1 MKLEAT
7 VLAVKNLEVS
17 KQFYMQLF
25 DQKIILD
32 HGLNITF
39 DGGFALQKDFAW
51 LVDVPSDWVCDK
63 ACNMELY
70 FEVDDFDKFI
80 KKLETYPN
88 IKYVHPIKKYNW
100 EQRVVR
106 IFDPD
111 NHMIEIGEAMD
122 VVITNLLLAKK
133 DIDEVSRITQYPID
147 YVRNIFNKL

>member
-63 ACNMELY
+63 AC
-70 FEVDDFDKFI
+70 
-80 KKLETYPN
+80 
-88 IKYVHPIKKYNW
+88 KYVHPIKKYNW
-100 EQRVVR
+100 QQRVVR

>member
-70 FEVDDFDKFI
+70 FEVDDFDQAYQLHKEMGCICFENKAMGLYFI
-80 KKLETYPN
+80 N
-88 IKYVHPIKKYNW
+88 
-100 EQRVVR
+100 
-106 IFDPD
+106 DPD
-111 NHMIEIGEAMD
+111 DYWIEI
-122 VVITNLLLAKK
+122 IPKK
-133 DIDEVSRITQYPID
+133 
-147 YVRNIFNKL
+147 

>member
-70 FEVDDFDKFI
+70 F
-80 KKLETYPN
+80 
-88 IKYVHPIKKYNW
+88 
-100 EQRVVR
+100 
-106 IFDPD
+106 DPD

>member
-63 ACNMELY
+63 LVIWNYILKLMILIIY
-70 FEVDDFDKFI
+70 

-88 IKYVHPIKKYNW
+88 IKYVHPIKN
-100 EQRVVR
+100 
-106 IFDPD
+106 I
-111 NHMIEIGEAMD
+111 IG
-122 VVITNLLLAKK
+122 N
-133 DIDEVSRITQYPID
+133 SG
-147 YVRNIFNKL
+147 

>member
-80 KKLETYPN
+80 KKLVL
-88 IKYVHPIKKYNW
+88 IPI
-100 EQRVVR
+100 
-106 IFDPD
+106 
-111 NHMIEIGEAMD
+111 
-122 VVITNLLLAKK
+122 
-133 DIDEVSRITQYPID
+133 
-147 YVRNIFNKL
+147 

>member
-80 KKLETYPN
+80 KSWRHIQILNMFTQSKN
-88 IKYVHPIKKYNW
+88 I
-100 EQRVVR
+100 
-106 IFDPD
+106 
-111 NHMIEIGEAMD
+111 IG
-122 VVITNLLLAKK
+122 N
-133 DIDEVSRITQYPID
+133 SG
-147 YVRNIFNKL
+147 

>member
-51 LVDVPSDWVCDK
+51 LVDVLVIG
-63 ACNMELY
+63 
-70 FEVDDFDKFI
+70 FVI
-80 KKLETYPN
+80 KLVIWNYILKL
-88 IKYVHPIKKYNW
+88 
-100 EQRVVR
+100 
-106 IFDPD
+106 
-111 NHMIEIGEAMD
+111 MILI
-122 VVITNLLLAKK
+122 NL
-133 DIDEVSRITQYPID
+133 
-147 YVRNIFNKL
+147 

>member
-51 LVDVPSDWVCDK
+51 LVDGLQVP
-63 ACNMELY
+63 
-70 FEVDDFDKFI
+70 
-80 KKLETYPN
+80 
-88 IKYVHPIKKYNW
+88 
-100 EQRVVR
+100 VVMP
-106 IFDPD
+106 F
-111 NHMIEIGEAMD
+111 
-122 VVITNLLLAKK
+122 
-133 DIDEVSRITQYPID
+133 
-147 YVRNIFNKL
+147 

>member
-70 FEVDDFDKFI
+70 FEVDDFDKALKLTKMLEAFSEDEDVEKVSVNCNISPELQKEVDEFI
-80 KKLETYPN
+80 EKNTF
-88 IKYVHPIKKYNW
+88 
-100 EQRVVR
+100 R
-106 IFDPD
+106 
-111 NHMIEIGEAMD
+111 
-122 VVITNLLLAKK
+122 T
-133 DIDEVSRITQYPID
+133 
-147 YVRNIFNKL
+147 